1 MQIKTTIPV
10 SVSSPD
16 PSTLNV
22 GTPDSGPSTSSYCL
36 DFISSDASTDRHT
49 EAINPSGWKLDN
61 YRRNPVFQNS
71 HQYGDILF
79 TLGKASVTEVRD
91 VAGRK
96 ALFQRIEF
104 ACDVNPMAKIAHGLY
119 KGGFL
124 SGVSVGF
131 VPLKWQDVP
140 SGRNAD
146 LQSAVSQVCNLQPD
160 HKSNSSQSPRRVYLE
175 QELLEVSAVAIPA
188 NPNALALAYKSGAVE
203 KSDLRELSTLL
214 NCTLSAYEVPASA
227 GPVEDPNCI
236 FLERLNAVLRKT

>member
-1 MQIKTTIPV
+1 MHIKTTLPV

-16 PSTLNV
+16 PSTLN
-22 GTPDSGPSTSSYCL
+22 TQPSTSSFCL
-36 DFISSDASTDRHT
+36 DFISSDATTDRYC
-49 EAINPSGWKLDN
+49 ESIDARGWKLQN

-79 TLGKASVTEVRD
+79 TLGKALVTDVRD
-91 VAGRK
+91 VGGRQ

-104 ACDVNPMAKIAHGLY
+104 ACDVNPMAKIAYGLY

-131 VPLKWQDVP
+131 VPIKWQDP
-140 SGRNAD
+140 S
-146 LQSAVSQVCNLQPD
+146 SSSSSSSSS
-160 HKSNSSQSPRRVYLE
+160 SNTPRRLYLE

-203 KSDLRELSTLL
+203 KSDLNELSTLL
-214 NCTLSAYEVPASA
+214 QCTLSATSSPDLESPS
-227 GPVEDPNCI
+227 PNPQI
-236 FLERLNAVLRKT
+236 HFLRALHEVLRKL